1 MTHRIRHRTLVP
13 MRVHP
18 AEHMA
23 QGRRR
28 SPADE
33 RVRRPGRY
41 LLLPGALILWFGL
54 ASLSIAYV
62 AQALVGPTLAM
73 ADPPAAAVAA
83 VAFVGLLVFISERV
97 IRAIL

>member
-1 MTHRIRHRTLVP
+1 

-18 AEHMA
+18 ESTWHRAVVGA
-23 QGRRR
+23 L
-28 SPADE
+28 ADE